1 MKELFRTLPLMC
13 AVLLIPVLPFLL
25 FGGQFEQWVRKLVS
39 EPPSHIATASLVIVI
54 LATDIFLPVPSS
66 VVCTLSGWQLG
77 WWQGTLASWLGMTI
91 GAVAGFA
98 LARRWGHTFAVW
110 FSKDDDLQRMQLTID
125 RYGPIVLVLTRA
137 MPVFAEASVLI
148 AGIHKLSWA
157 RFVPA
162 VVLSN
167 AGIAVAYGAFGHYAQ
182 KYEWLP
188 LALSVAVAIPVLI
201 AAAAHRFL
209 PSDPGQRPATEQDR

>member
-25 FGGQFEQWVRKLVS
+25 FGAQFEQWIANLAS
-39 EPPSHIATASLVIVI
+39 EPPSDAVTACLVVVI

-66 VVCTLSGWQLG
+66 VICTLSGWQLG
-77 WWQGTLASWLGMTI
+77 WWLGTLASWLGMTV
-91 GAVAGFA
+91 GAILGFA
-98 LARRWGHTFAVW
+98 LARRWGHTFATW
-110 FSKDDDLQRMQLTID
+110 FSKTGDLQRMQLTIEK
-125 RYGPIVLVLTRA
+125 YGPMVLVLTRA

-148 AGIHKLSWA
+148 SGIHKLSWG
-157 RFVPA
+157 RFLPA

-167 AGIAVAYGAFGHYAQ
+167 AGIALAYGAFGFYAE

-188 LALSVAVAIPVLI
+188 LALSVAVAIPILI

-209 PSDPGQRPATEQDR
+209 PDERAASEE